1 MYAIP
6 HNYIIYTTLQY
17 NEINYHVCI
26 INLSHLLLRITTDN
40 FKTTNLLR
48 IGMNIKNISDYLHTM
63 SYIFITGT
71 TSGIGNEI
79 ANILSQSNTVVCG
92 NRNGDP
98 PLDMSCMKS
107 IDAFLEYHKSKTF
120 DIVILNAGT
129 KATRKLV
136 EWNGKWLNQ
145 CRVVNLIANDYILSE
160 MRKRNMI
167 AVNAK
172 LVFVS
177 SITHWTAQDN
187 PCPSTTDTDPTDAI
201 WANLQYPNT
210 KLGLFFLAKK
220 MKQINS
226 KYDIIVINPGMV
238 STNIFG
244 DKNAEGLLASSIR
257 NVREFLSFTPHE
269 SASYMVKSILSDN
282 ADQSKEFRYFTPHQT
297 VGVLGYFE
305 KTQILQDII
314 GKRLLQRRETDT
326 DNYSK
331 RVQDKSIEENYNRY
345 MSV

>member
-1 MYAIP
+1 M
-6 HNYIIYTTLQY
+6 
-17 NEINYHVCI
+17 
-26 INLSHLLLRITTDN
+26 
-40 FKTTNLLR
+40 
-48 IGMNIKNISDYLHTM
+48 
-63 SYIFITGT
+63 
-71 TSGIGNEI
+71 
-79 ANILSQSNTVVCG
+79 ANILSATNTVVCG
-92 NRNGDP
+92 NRSGDP
-98 PLDMSCMKS
+98 PLDMSSMTS
-107 IDAFLEYHKSKTF
+107 INAFLEFHKYKTF

-136 EWNGKWLNQ
+136 EWNGKYINQ
-145 CRVVNLIANDYILSE
+145 CRVVNLAANNYILSE

-187 PCPSTTDTDPTDAI
+187 PCPSTTDTDPTDAA

-220 MKQINS
+220 MKRINS
-226 KYDIIVINPGMV
+226 EYDIIVINPGMV

-244 DKNAEGLLASSIR
+244 DKKAEGLLTSSIR
-257 NVREFLSFTPHE
+257 NVREFLSFTPSE
-269 SASYMVKSILSDN
+269 SANYMVKSILSDST
-282 ADQSKEFRYFTPHQT
+282 DKTKEFRYFTPHQT
-297 VGVLGYFE
+297 LGVLGYYE
-305 KTQILQDII
+305 TTQMLQDVL
-314 GKRLLQRRETDT
+314 GKHLLHRHESDT

-331 RVQDKSIEENYNRY
+331 RVLDKSIEENYNQY